1 MDPYRT
7 LNIPVTATSS
17 EIKKAYRKL
26 AMEHHPDHNGDEEK
40 FKQVSEAYSIL
51 SDERK
56 KAEYDARKDGMP
68 FGAGSPFGGFDPFGP
83 GSPFQEIFSR
93 RRPKRKSGDIVFNF
107 KLGLDEIR
115 NGSVKIGNYKIDVTC
130 EPCDGQGGKNKQ
142 TCPRCRGNGVLIHS
156 PAPNVMQQMTC
167 PDCNGLGQVFEEKCN
182 DCNGRGK
189 VIEKKTIK
197 FKIEEI
203 KDDS

>member
-40 FKQVSEAYSIL
+40 FKQISEAYSIL

-56 KAEYDARKDGMP
+56 KAEYDAKKDGMP
-68 FGAGSPFGGFDPFGP
+68 FGFGSPFGGFDPFGP

-93 RRPKRKSGDIVFNF
+93 RRPERKSGDIVFNM
-107 KLGLDEIR
+107 KLGLDEIKK
-115 NGSVKIGNYKIDVTC
+115 GSVKIGNYKIDTPC
-130 EPCDGQGGKNKQ
+130 EPCNALGGKNKHI
-142 TCPRCRGNGVLIHS
+142 CPRCNGNGVLIHS

-167 PDCNGLGQVFEEKCN
+167 PDCEVLGQVFEERCTV
-182 DCNGRGK
+182 CNGRGK
-189 VIEKKTIK
+189 VVKKRTIK